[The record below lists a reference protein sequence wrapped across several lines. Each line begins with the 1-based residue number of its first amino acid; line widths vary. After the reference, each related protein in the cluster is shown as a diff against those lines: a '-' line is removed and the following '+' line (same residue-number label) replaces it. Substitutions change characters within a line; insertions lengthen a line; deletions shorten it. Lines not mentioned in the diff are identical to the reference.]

1 MVKRDLK
8 STLRD
13 IITFCRDKMS
23 LKSRGRSPGGNG
35 GHPRQAEVA
44 AGRGASL
51 GAGHAGERRVTLL
64 LRNQKYDPV

>member
-1 MVKRDLK
+1 
-8 STLRD
+8 
-13 IITFCRDKMS
+13 MS

-51 GAGHAGERRVTLL
+51 GAGHVGERRVTFL